1 MQGTSGK
8 RCLSYWDQNRVLVQ
22 ARHVS
27 SKGSIQKS
35 ICAAA
40 CCGSGGCY
48 LAARMAL
55 EVGREAVMDQMHLP
69 RQQMSRRGSR
79 PGMCTCQAPLES
91 LQGVVAVL
99 HSYAKHCH
107 SASPAQ

>member
-1 MQGTSGK
+1 MQGTGGK
-8 RCLSYWDQNRVLVQ
+8 RCLSYWEQNRVLVQ

-27 SKGSIQKS
+27 SKGSMQKP

-40 CCGSGGCY
+40 CCGSGRCY
-48 LAARMAL
+48 LAAGMAL

-69 RQQMSRRGSR
+69 GQQMSRRGSR
-79 PGMCTCQAPLES
+79 PGMCTCQAPLDP
-91 LQGVVAVL
+91 LQGIVAVL
-99 HSYAKHCH
+99 HSQAKYGH